1 MFIVKWTTAMRVVAL
16 AVVLN
21 HTWQLIVW
29 NSKVQKLINKIE
41 ITSSNV
47 IKDAVQENN
56 ESDHDSSLLNNRR
69 AFVSTE
75 SL

>member
-56 ESDHDSSLLNNRR
+56 ESDHDSSLLKNRR

>member
-1 MFIVKWTTAMRVVAL
+1 MRVVAL

-21 HTWQLIVW
+21 HTSQLIVW

-69 AFVSTE
+69 AFISTE

>member
-1 MFIVKWTTAMRVVAL
+1 MRVVAL